1 MKKIKWVLLLFA
13 FAEAFRV
20 MLMGVSIAEKSA
32 LGIIGSILL
41 VCAVMGSGFT
51 LKRKMREQGL
61 LD

>member
-13 FAEAFRV
+13 FAAVFSI
-20 MLMGVSIAEKSA
+20 MLIGVSIAEKSS